1 MKSLI
6 KFYARYIPLT
16 LVGFFLQGLANPW
29 LLQQGYPKLPIWAAF
44 VFGFL
49 ATLAIDKLFGILK
62 AIFILAVITPV
73 VYSGLEIISHKLHIP
88 WDWKTMWAIRGMAIT
103 LASFIYA
110 YGIKLISYGF
120 NQIFKLISWPL
131 VFVKDKMFFMLKKI
145 WFKFKKIPPCP
156 INKSLTEIDSFG
168 KGDTYEKGRVFEEY
182 IAQMYRVIGFDAKT
196 TTQLRK
202 EGKLPP
208 SIQARGG
215 SGEQGV
221 DVIYTVPTEV
231 GLKKVIIQCK
241 HYSQKVSN
249 QAIQEIVG
257 AMKLYG
263 GDHAVV
269 ITNNYFTKPAIEL
282 ALANGVTLID
292 RDRLKEVIAKATK
305 IYYKNYEEYRQRP
318 EEKLTLPDDLAA

>member
-6 KFYARYIPLT
+6 KFYAKYIPLT
-16 LVGFFLQGLANPW
+16 LVGFLLQGWFNP
-29 LLQQGYPKLPIWAAF
+29 LLVQQGYPKIPVWAAL
-44 VFGFL
+44 VFGFV
-49 ATLAIDKLFGILK
+49 ATLAINKFLRILK
-62 AIFILAVITPV
+62 VVFILAVITPV
-73 VYSGLEIISHKLHIP
+73 VYSGLEILSHKFNIP
-88 WDWKTMWAIRGMAIT
+88 WDWKTMWAVRGMAIT
-103 LASFIYA
+103 VSSLIYA
-110 YGIKLISYGF
+110 YGISLIQYFFSK
-120 NQIFKLISWPL
+120 IFEFVVWPFL
-131 VFVKDKMFFMLKKI
+131 FIKEKILFGIKKI
-145 WFKFKKIPPCP
+145 WFKFRKIPSCP
-156 INKSLTEIDSFG
+156 INKSLSEIDNFG
-168 KGDTYEKGRVFEEY
+168 NGDTYEKGRIFEEY
-182 IAQMYRVIGFDAKT
+182 IAQMYRVIGYDAKT

-221 DVIYTVPTEV
+221 DVIYNVLTEQ
-231 GLKKVIIQCK
+231 GGKKVIIQCK

-257 AMKLYG
+257 AMKLYQ

-292 RDRLKEVIAKATK
+292 RDRLKEVISKATK
-305 IYYKNYEEYRQRP
+305 IYYKNYEVYKNQN
-318 EEKLTLPDDLAA
+318 EEEITLPEDLAA